1 MTRSLTVPMR
11 LAIAFGVSAPTL
23 LANYYLVES
32 GSRRIGLALFFL
44 LFLVDLAI
52 LKPMTAGSMSPPTA
66 KVRIP
71 ARSIWVVGGAC
82 FLGSL
87 SLLMSGIGAHETWEV
102 IGGTLGVLISGWS
115 LSFTRK
121 QVDDSR
127 IA

>member
-1 MTRSLTVPMR
+1 
-11 LAIAFGVSAPTL
+11 
-23 LANYYLVES
+23 
-32 GSRRIGLALFFL
+32 
-44 LFLVDLAI
+44 LVDLAI